1 MVSVK
6 SFKFRSLWRNQSIAK
21 IDREALQL
29 ERADAR
35 ELKRMRDELK
45 LAREK
50 ARLFNVLN
58 RNRIM

>member
-6 SFKFRSLWRNQSIAK
+6 SFLFRSFMRNDHLARA
-21 IDREALQL
+21 DRQALQV

-35 ELKRMRDELK
+35 ELKRMRDELR
-45 LAREK
+45 LVREK
-50 ARLFNVLN
+50 ARLFDVLN

>member
-6 SFKFRSLWRNQSIAK
+6 SLLFRNFMRNSAIA
-21 IDREALQL
+21 RL
-29 ERADAR
+29 ERQAFSAERVDAR

-50 ARLFNVLN
+50 ARLFDVLN
-58 RNRIM
+58 RNRIL